1 MKQLY
6 LTAKIIHGAHLLIH
20 RFYYQIMFIEYRM
33 ITVLFTIYTIA
44 YINTDLKNWFKQSHL
59 DKYSDRKL
67 T

>member
-6 LTAKIIHGAHLLIH
+6 LTTKIIHEAHLLIH

-44 YINTDLKNWFKQSHL
+44 YINTDLKN
-59 DKYSDRKL
+59 
-67 T
+67 